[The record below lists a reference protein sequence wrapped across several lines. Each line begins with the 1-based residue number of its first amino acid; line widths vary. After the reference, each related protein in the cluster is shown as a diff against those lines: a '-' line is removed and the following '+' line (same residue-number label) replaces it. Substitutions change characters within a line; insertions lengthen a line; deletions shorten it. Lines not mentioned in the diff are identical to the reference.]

1 MVLLNLCPSG
11 DLWIPPEGECS
22 PVKMA
27 NVWGYTDDV
36 WEEESLP
43 GYEEIILQSQDVP
56 VNGKI
61 YVMFHGTTVEAAKEI
76 IKNGFKR
83 STRGPLML
91 GPGVYVSRDKDKA
104 ARYPLDD
111 KSDQVILKLRVNVGK
126 VKKIDYQG
134 HPLQKTWHE
143 EGYDT
148 AWVPEFCGMVNS
160 GLEENCIWDPRR
172 IKVVAVVKVPREDQH
187 FLIELL
193 KMYRK

>member
-1 MVLLNLCPSG
+1 
-11 DLWIPPEGECS
+11 
-22 PVKMA
+22 MA
-27 NVWGYTDDV
+27 NVWGSMDDTDDV
-36 WEEESLP
+36 WEEEFLP

-61 YVMFHGTTVEAAKEI
+61 YVMFHGTTVEFAEKI
-76 IKNGFKR
+76 IKNGFKQ

-91 GPGVYVSRDKDKA
+91 GPGVYVSRDKNKA
-104 ARYPLDD
+104 ARYPLDDND
-111 KSDQVILKLRVNVGK
+111 KSDQVILKLIVNVGK

-148 AWVPEFCGMVNS
+148 AWVPEFCGMVKS

-172 IKVVAVVKVPREDQH
+172 IKVVAITKAPREYQR
-187 FLIELL
+187 FLIELAE
-193 KMYRK
+193 MCRK